1 MVNVLSLE
9 GKPKGKA
16 QLPEAFKTPYRPDL
30 IQKAVVAEQSCRR
43 QPYAT
48 NVDAGLRTSGDYF
61 GSRRNKFRQTI
72 NKGMSRLPRLKTG
85 GGGLGR
91 VIRLPSARGGR
102 RAHPPKGKDYSKKI
116 NRKERKLA
124 LYSAVAA
131 TADLELVQ
139 QRGHSAIGKE
149 LPLIVEDRIQELK
162 KASELSKALKAVG
175 LADELGSDRKAK
187 VLIVVGEDKGIVKAA
202 GSIAGVD
209 VATVDALTVEEL
221 APGTHAGRLTIW
233 SESALRGLE

>member
-1 MVNVLSLE
+1 MVNILSLE

-30 IQKAVVAEQSCRR
+30 IQKAVVAEQGSRR

-48 NVDAGLRTSGDYF
+48 DVEAGLRTSGDYF
-61 GSRRNKFRQTI
+61 GSRRNRFRQTI

-102 RAHPPKGKDYSKKI
+102 RAHPPKGKDYSKKV
-116 NRKERKLA
+116 NRKELKLA

-131 TADLELVQ
+131 TADLELVK
-139 QRGHSAIGKE
+139 QRGHSVSIKE
-149 LPLIVEDRIQELK
+149 LPLIIEDGIQELK
-162 KASELSKALKAVG
+162 KASELSKALKALG
-175 LADELGSDRKAK
+175 LQDELSSERKAK
-187 VLIVVGEDKGIVKAA
+187 ALIVVGEDKGVVKAA
-202 GSIAGVD
+202 GSIPGVD
-209 VATVDALTVEEL
+209 VSTVDALTVEDL
-221 APGTHAGRLTIW
+221 APGTQAGRLTIW
-233 SESALRGLE
+233 SESALRGLK